1 MTDATTP
8 AEPNRED
15 FGQAIHDLRAAHD
28 QIKSQHGEINAS
40 KLESDKKY
48 TELEQKTYALEEQN
62 QKLVT
67 KGLDDEKSRQ
77 ELTDR
82 IDVFEKRLSRP
93 GVGDEEAK
101 QGMKVFNAY
110 MLKGVE
116 GVRALEFKTL
126 RTDINTDGGFLT
138 TDPEI
143 LEEIVKDI
151 TEVSPIRQLARVR
164 RTTTESLRVRR
175 RRTLL
180 NSDWKGQ
187 LETSDTDTSTYGMM
201 EIPVNK
207 LPITVDITRE
217 MLLYEDVSITDE
229 VMQDVAEDF
238 AENEGFAFVLGDAV
252 KKPEGFLVNA
262 DVVANAITSASVGVV
277 DGDDFASL
285 MTSLKIG
292 YNPIFGF
299 NRSTWGQIV
308 NLKDSGGQYLIN
320 FGDLSA
326 GVSATLRGVPYRIIQ
341 DMPDTASGNLSVI
354 AADFNKGYVIAD
366 GLRLEMIR
374 DEFTRKKEGVV
385 EFQFTRFVGGQVVQP
400 EAFVPLLIAT

>member
-1 MTDATTP
+1 MTDTTTS
-8 AEPNRED
+8 AEPKRED
-15 FGQAIHDLRAAHD
+15 IGKALNDLREAYE
-28 QIKSQHGEINAS
+28 QIKGQHGEIDAS
-40 KLESDKKY
+40 RLASDKKY
-48 TELEQKTYALEEQN
+48 QELEQKTYALEEQN
-62 QKLVT
+62 QKLVA
-67 KGLDDEKSRQ
+67 KDLEGEKSRQ

-82 IDVFEKRLSRP
+82 LDVFEKRLSRP
-93 GVGDEEAK
+93 GAGAEQTR
-101 QGMKVFNAY
+101 QGIKTLETY
-110 MLKGVE
+110 MIKGAE
-116 GVRALEFKTL
+116 GVKALEYKTL

-187 LETSDTDTSTYGMM
+187 LELSNIDTSTYGMM

-217 MLLYEDVSITDE
+217 MLLYDDVSITDE

-238 AENEGFAFVLGDAV
+238 AENEGFAFVLGDGV
-252 KKPEGFLVNA
+252 KKPEGYLVNS

-277 DGDDFASL
+277 DGDDFATL

-326 GVSATLRGVPYRIIQ
+326 GISATLRGVPYRIIQ
-341 DMPDTASGNLSVI
+341 DMPDVAVGNLAVI

-374 DEFTRKKEGVV
+374 DEFTRKKEGVI

-400 EAFVPLLIAT
+400 EAFAALSIKS